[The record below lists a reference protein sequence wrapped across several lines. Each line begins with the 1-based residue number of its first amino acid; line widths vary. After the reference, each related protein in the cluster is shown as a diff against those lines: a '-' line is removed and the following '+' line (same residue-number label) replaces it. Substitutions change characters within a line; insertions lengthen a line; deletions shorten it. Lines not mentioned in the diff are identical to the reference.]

1 MLKSF
6 YHTGF
11 VVRDLE
17 KSVSFYQEVMGMK
30 LSSQSESSGEI
41 TEKVLG
47 FPGVHLKVAFL
58 SLDNGHTLELM
69 HYIVPPGQES
79 HVNRNDLGA
88 THLAFFVDDI
98 EDFYAYTSKKGMRFI
113 NPPAS
118 RYEEGKLVLKALY
131 AQDPDNNWLEFV
143 EVFK

>member
-17 KSVSFYQEVMGMK
+17 KSVAFYQDVMDLK
-30 LSSQSESSGEI
+30 LISQSESSGEV

-47 FPGVHLKVAFL
+47 FPGVRLKVALL
-58 SLDNGHTLELM
+58 SMNNGHLLELM

-79 HVNRNDLGA
+79 HINRNDLGA
-88 THLAFFVDDI
+88 THLAFFVDNI
-98 EDFYAYTSKKGMRFI
+98 EDFYANTSKKGLKFI

-118 RYEEGKLVLKALY
+118 RYEGDKLVLKALY
-131 AQDPDNNWLEFV
+131 AQDPDDNWLEFV
-143 EVFK
+143 ELFK